1 MTVTANRFNPS
12 GSRIE
17 LIALPAIP
25 LVEPGADLAA
35 LIATGLEAAGVRLQP
50 GDSLVVAQK
59 IGSKAENRY
68 VRLTEVT
75 VSGRAREIARVVGKD
90 PRIVE
95 VVLGESRAVL
105 RQAPGVLVVEHRLGF
120 VMANAGVDAS
130 NLEHEDVEVVDQ
142 VLLLPVDPDASAA
155 RLAAALGECTGVTP
169 GVVINDSVGR
179 AWRNGTV
186 GIALGCNGFP
196 ALLDRRGERDLF
208 GRALQITEVA
218 LADQVAAAAALV
230 QGEAAE
236 GRPVVLVRGL
246 TWPAAAPATGASALL
261 RPREQDLFR

>member
-1 MTVTANRFNPS
+1 MTFATSHSDLP
-12 GSRIE
+12 GSRLE
-17 LIALPAIP
+17 LIALPGIP

-35 LIATGLEAAGVRLQP
+35 TIHGALSHAGLTLVE
-50 GDSLVVAQK
+50 GDVLVVAQK
-59 IGSKAENRY
+59 IVSKAENRY
-68 VRLTEVT
+68 VRLAEVA
-75 VSGRAREIARVVGKD
+75 VSERAREIARVVGKD

-95 VVLGESRAVL
+95 VVLGEARAVL
-105 RQAPGVLVVEHRLGF
+105 RQAAGVLIVEHRLGF

-130 NLEHEDVEVVDQ
+130 NIEHEDVEAVDR
-142 VLLLPVDPDASAA
+142 VLRLPVDPDASAA
-155 RLAAALGECTGVTP
+155 RLAAALGARTGVAP

-186 GIALGCNGFP
+186 GMALGSHGFP
-196 ALLDRRGERDLF
+196 ALYDRRGERDLF

-246 TWPAAAPATGASALL
+246 AWPAAAPATQVSALL

>member
-1 MTVTANRFNPS
+1 MSDAALPAVAGARL
-12 GSRIE
+12 E
-17 LIALPAIP
+17 LIALPGIP
-25 LVEPGADLAA
+25 EVEPGADLAA
-35 LIATGLEAAGVRLQP
+35 LVAAALDVAGEQLNP
-50 GDSLVVAQK
+50 GDILVVAQK
-59 IGSKAENRY
+59 IVSKAENRY
-68 VRLTEVT
+68 VELAGVT
-75 VSGRAREIARVVGKD
+75 PSARALEIARVVAKD

-95 VVLGESRAVL
+95 VILGESRAVL
-105 RQAPGVLVVEHRLGF
+105 RQVPGILIVEHRLGF

-130 NLEHEDVEVVDQ
+130 NIQHEDAEAVER
-142 VLLLPVDPDASAA
+142 VLLLPDDPDASAA
-155 RLAAALGECTGVTP
+155 RLAAALGERTGVVP

-186 GIALGCNGFP
+186 GLALGSHGFP
-196 ALLDRRGERDLF
+196 ALLDRRGERDRF
-208 GRALQITEVA
+208 GRVLRVTEVA

-246 TWPAAAPATGASALL
+246 AWPASAPATPASTLL